1 MCQAGQPH
9 SRGHHLGHTG
19 TAVAAVVGVITDAF
33 LGVLGS
39 VVTPLAI
46 SVIAVGGTL
55 AAVAAFVGLLADQ
68 ERRWRRS
75 DASLESH
82 FLPDGTPSM
91 TVRAFG
97 DRTSP
102 SRGRAAFP
110 ALAGADSAR
119 TEAGKAAS

>member
-1 MCQAGQPH
+1 
-9 SRGHHLGHTG
+9 
-19 TAVAAVVGVITDAF
+19 VVGVIIGAF

-39 VVTPLAI
+39 AVTPLAT
-46 SVIAVGGTL
+46 SVLAAGGTV

-91 TVRAFG
+91 AVTAFG
-97 DRTSP
+97 DRTSRN
-102 SRGRAAFP
+102 RGRAAFP

-119 TEAGKAAS
+119 TGAGKAAS